1 MPCKHHLF
9 TVNQM
14 NGYCKLFTDIVTST
28 IWQTPLGCRVLW
40 VTMLALKDETN
51 ICRATVPALAKL
63 CDITIEDCQK
73 YLNDFQSPDE
83 FSRSQEYEGKRI
95 EQVEGGWLILNGQKY
110 RDMLRGQERRDYIR
124 QKVAEHRA
132 RVNKCKPRKQSKPI
146 AEAKAEAKADKE
158 NKDELVV
165 PEKFSQN
172 ADFLNAWNEWMDF
185 RKSKKACKNWAKLFG
200 KQLEWING
208 FEVPTAIEILNQ
220 SIRNDWQGLFE
231 PPKNGHS
238 KHATQ
243 GTLSGI
249 DKAILQKEKDLIV
262 ARISTIRSQYD
273 GHQSWS
279 EKDKTEVGKLK
290 PRLAEIN
297 SQLGCLL

>member
-1 MPCKHHLF
+1 
-9 TVNQM
+9 M

-40 VTMLALKDETN
+40 VTMLALKDEMN

-63 CDITIEDCQK
+63 CDISIEDCQK
-73 YLNDFQSPDE
+73 YLQDFQSPDE

-124 QKVAEHRA
+124 QKVAEHRK
-132 RVNKCKPRKQSKPI
+132 RVNKCKQSKQSKPI
-146 AEAKAEAKADKE
+146 AEAEAKAEVHKEDKA
-158 NKDELVV
+158 LVV

-172 ADFLNAWNEWMDF
+172 AEFLNAWNDWLEV
-185 RKSKKACKNWAKLFG
+185 RKAKKNCKDWGKMFG
-200 KQLEWING
+200 KQLEWLNG
-208 FEVPTAIEILNQ
+208 FEVPVAIEMLNT
-220 SIRNDWQGLFE
+220 SVRNDWQGLFE
-231 PPKNGHS
+231 PKNGTPNG
-238 KHATQ
+238 KLAP
-243 GTLSGI
+243 I

-262 ARISTIRSQYD
+262 SRLATLRSQYD

-279 EKDKTEVGKLK
+279 EKDKLEAGKLK
-290 PRLAEIN
+290 PRLSQIN
-297 SQLGCLL
+297 GQLGCLL